1 MRRDMTLVR
10 EVLLKVE
17 ALDIPPGAKFVLRAD
32 RGFDEDEADIRVDGF
47 EADEIDR
54 HLRLL
59 VDAGFLTGKVASDG
73 VVSEGLSWAGCEF
86 LDTVRSPEVWKKTEA
101 AASKIGGVGI
111 TVFADVAKAVAKGLL
126 KEKLGLDLA

>member
-1 MRRDMTLVR
+1 MRRDMALVR

-17 ALDIPPGAKFVLRAD
+17 ALDVPPGAKVVLRGY
-32 RGFDEDEADIRVDGF
+32 RGFDEDEADIQVDGF
-47 EADEIDR
+47 EAGDVDR

-59 VDAGFLTGKVASDG
+59 VDAGFLTGKIASDG
-73 VVSEGLSWAGCEF
+73 VVTEGLSWAGCEF

-111 TVFADVAKAVAKGLL
+111 TVLTEVAKAVAKSLL